1 MLKRKFLKLSSS
13 LIKLI
18 LPILFK
24 LLLKT
29 RNNRRVINYLNEKSY
44 FSNKFY
50 DFSIIINNFLKS
62 RKIVALDVGAQGGF
76 NSDNFFPK
84 KYNLFFKEILIEPI
98 KAKSN
103 KHEKNKYMINKGL
116 WSTPAEKKLYI
127 LGNRPGSSSMFEP
140 QNDFFDIHNI
150 KNKDYEDYKVTKVE
164 NIQCDTINNLLSEL
178 NIRNLDYLKVDT
190 QGAELDI
197 LKGIGS
203 YRPLLIRLESHIFN
217 V

>member
-1 MLKRKFLKLSSS
+1 
-13 LIKLI
+13 
-18 LPILFK
+18 
-24 LLLKT
+24 
-29 RNNRRVINYLNEKSY
+29 
-44 FSNKFY
+44 
-50 DFSIIINNFLKS
+50 
-62 RKIVALDVGAQGGF
+62 
-76 NSDNFFPK
+76 
-84 KYNLFFKEILIEPI
+84 
-98 KAKSN
+98 
-103 KHEKNKYMINKGL
+103 MINKGL

-178 NIRNLDYLKVDT
+178 HIKNLDYLKIDT

-203 YRPLLIRLESHIFN
+203 YRPLLIRLEVQIFSMYKNVPSWNKLLNCLYELNYVAIDLKGIGSHNTRLPAEAGHDICAQF
-217 V
+217 

>member
-62 RKIVALDVGAQGGF
+62 RKIVALDVGAQGALTQII
-76 NSDNFFPK
+76 FFQ
-84 KYNLFFKEILIEPI
+84 
-98 KAKSN
+98 
-103 KHEKNKYMINKGL
+103 KNIIYFLRK
-116 WSTPAEKKLYI
+116 
-127 LGNRPGSSSMFEP
+127 F
-140 QNDFFDIHNI
+140 
-150 KNKDYEDYKVTKVE
+150 
-164 NIQCDTINNLLSEL
+164 
-178 NIRNLDYLKVDT
+178 
-190 QGAELDI
+190 
-197 LKGIGS
+197 
-203 YRPLLIRLESHIFN
+203 
-217 V
+217 